1 MAPLILHNVPDEE
14 LYVGDD
20 GVQRPYAMVFPQ
32 LVNPLLSPMDL
43 AIHLRVYSNMFA
55 QQTARTVR

>member
-32 LVNPLLSPMDL
+32 YVLPTAFEL
-43 AIHLRVYSNMFA
+43 ALASFHTSHASRILC
-55 QQTARTVR
+55 